1 MKKLLLCLGL
11 CLSVTTFAQKK
22 EWLDPELNAINR
34 APARADYFAYPS
46 REMAEQGV
54 REESSNFLSLNG
66 MWKGSNRTA
75 CKLLSVG
82 FRGSILGG
90 LSGARNLG
98 NEWIRRSLIP

>member
-11 CLSVTTFAQKK
+11 CLSMTTFAQKK

-66 MWKGSNRTA
+66 MWKFNWV
-75 CKLLSVG
+75 KDQLLSVG

-90 LSGARNLG
+90 LPGARNLG